1 MKERELFLFYF
12 IIWGYGRGGRFKAES
27 VVCQRSAA
35 TAGGCRR
42 LPAGT
47 APGVNLCLYRPG
59 GLGAEQGEK
68 KYLNRR
74 KSFIQRK
81 GVNLHSENSTRMR
94 SRRSAAAQSRSRV
107 RQSGGIPR

>member
-35 TAGGCRR
+35 TAGGCGR

-47 APGVNLCLYRPG
+47 AQGVDLCLYRPD

-68 KYLNRR
+68 N
-74 KSFIQRK
+74 I
-81 GVNLHSENSTRMR
+81 
-94 SRRSAAAQSRSRV
+94 
-107 RQSGGIPR
+107 

>member
-12 IIWGYGRGGRFKAES
+12 IIWGYGPGGRFQPES
-27 VVCQRSAA
+27 VVCQRSVA
-35 TAGGCRR
+35 TAGGGVC
-42 LPAGT
+42 LPART

-59 GLGAEQGEK
+59 GLGAEAGRK

-81 GVNLHSENSTRMR
+81 GVNLHSENSTRTR
-94 SRRSAAAQSRSRV
+94 NRRSAAAQARSRV